1 MHVSRAAT
9 GFGIQNFGKQWGR
22 TQYFRGYTFQWYD
35 RYFFPK
41 LSLGDT
47 AWLCFCKPSLLQRGK
62 CQICK
67 ASQPPIHV
75 PYLLDVKHILIWP
88 AWTER
93 GLSNTAR
100 LSVASDYVTLMTTPL
115 HHSRLSRRART
126 EGHGHPQ
133 CAWSASDLGVISLP
147 LEPLPC
153 SREAVLHPRHLVLR
167 LFLIEPK
174 AISLKKCMLT

>member
-9 GFGIQNFGKQWGR
+9 GFGIQNFGKQWGW
-22 TQYFRGYTFQWYD
+22 TQYFRGYSND
-35 RYFFPK
+35 MIGIFFPI

-75 PYLLDVKHILIWP
+75 HYLLDVKHILIWP

-100 LSVASDYVTLMTTPL
+100 LSVASDYVTLVTTPL

-133 CAWSASDLGVISLP
+133 CAWSAPDLCLCLCLWNPSLAWGK
-147 LEPLPC
+147 LFSILATWCC
-153 SREAVLHPRHLVLR
+153 SCFRAQSN
-167 LFLIEPK
+167 F
-174 AISLKKCMLT
+174 S